1 MPDAARL
8 ARTLGAIGLLTLLLN
23 GCATE
28 NRVVENDFGDSGYSG
43 MVSAREYGYVRPA
56 TDVVVMERRTAGRAD
71 PRGDLWKRVRTG
83 MTLDLYAD
91 PRIDSTVERFRRDPQ
106 YLSKMSRQGMPYLHM
121 IVTEIERRGLPMELA
136 FLPHVES
143 RFNPVATS
151 PKAAAGIWQFMPYT
165 GLEMGL
171 RQDVWY
177 DGRRD
182 PLAST
187 GAALDYLEQL
197 NRRFDGDW
205 ALAMAAYNCGPG
217 RVAAAQAANRRSGK
231 PTDYWS
237 LNLPDETKQYVP
249 QILATARLVAAPT
262 RYGLNLPPVPDRP
275 QLEVIRTLQPV
286 DLSRVA
292 SATGVQLYDLQRLN
306 PALKLGRTAPDG
318 PGYILVPAGSGQ
330 RIGKKMGRVQVM
342 PAMAS
347 VVRSRAGAAPTGT
360 AQTSTAIRSKA
371 VRAER
376 RKIHVVKG
384 GETIASIARANGIEP
399 RTLAELNGISVR
411 EPLLSGQTLEVHAT
425 DDSAL
430 ITHVVTKGDSV
441 KTLAKHYGV
450 SVKDLQRWNRLAET
464 RLTPGDLI
472 LIYPP
477 GRAPTS

>member
-8 ARTLGAIGLLTLLLN
+8 ARALGALGVLTLLLN

-28 NRVVENDFGDSGYSG
+28 NRVVEDDLGVSGYSG

-56 TDVVVMERRTAGRAD
+56 TDVVVMERRTAGRGD
-71 PRGDLWKRVRTG
+71 SRGDLWNRVRAG

-91 PRIDSTVERFRRDPQ
+91 ARIDSTVERFRRDPQ
-106 YLSKMSRQGMPYLHM
+106 YLSKLSRQGTPYLHM

-171 RQDVWY
+171 RQDAWY

-237 LNLPDETKQYVP
+237 LSLPNETKQYVP

-262 RYGLNLPPVPDRP
+262 RYGINLPPVPDRP
-275 QLEVIRTLQPV
+275 QLEVIRTLQPL
-286 DLSRVA
+286 DLGSVA
-292 SATGVQLYDLQRLN
+292 SATGVQLYELQRLN
-306 PALKLGRTAPDG
+306 PALKLGRTAPGG
-318 PGYILVPAGSGQ
+318 PGYILVPSGSGQ
-330 RIGKKMGRVQVM
+330 RIGKKMGRVQIM

-347 VVRSRAGAAPTGT
+347 VVRTSAARSGGT
-360 AQTSTAIRSKA
+360 ARPMTATRSKA
-371 VRAER
+371 ALAER
-376 RKIHVVKG
+376 SKIHVVKG

-411 EPLLSGQTLEVHAT
+411 EPLLSGQTLEVQAT

-430 ITHVVTKGDSV
+430 IKHLVTKGDSV
-441 KTLAKHYGV
+441 KTLAKRYGV
-450 SVKDLQRWNRLAET
+450 SVKDLKRWNQLADT

>member
-1 MPDAARL
+1 MSDAARF
-8 ARTLGAIGLLTLLLN
+8 ARTLGALGVLTLILN

-28 NRVVENDFGDSGYSG
+28 TRIADSGDEGVGYSG

-56 TDVVVMERRTAGRAD
+56 TDVVVMERRTAGRHD
-71 PRGDLWKRVRTG
+71 QRGDLWNRVRAG

-91 PRIDSTVERFRRDPQ
+91 SRIDSTVERFRRDPQ
-106 YLSKMSRQGMPYLHM
+106 YLSRMSQQATPYLHM

-171 RQDVWY
+171 RQDAWY

-182 PLAST
+182 ALAST

-231 PTDYWS
+231 PTDFWS
-237 LNLPDETKQYVP
+237 LSLPNETKQYVP
-249 QILATARLVAAPT
+249 QILATARLVAAPS

-275 QLEVIRTLQPV
+275 QLEVVRTLQPV
-286 DLSRVA
+286 ELDRVA
-292 SATGVQLYDLQRLN
+292 SATGVQLYELQRLN

-318 PGYILVPAGSGQ
+318 PGHVLVPAGTGQ
-330 RIGKKMGRVQVM
+330 RIGKKMGQVQIM

-347 VVRSRAGAAPTGT
+347 LAQSRPRSTTRPTAA
-360 AQTSTAIRSKA
+360 R
-371 VRAER
+371 VER
-376 RKIHVVKG
+376 HRMHVVKG
-384 GETIASIARANGIEP
+384 GETIASIARANGIEA
-399 RTLAELNGISVR
+399 RALADLNGISVR
-411 EPLLSGQTLEVHAT
+411 EPLLSGQTLKIQAT

-430 ITHVVTKGDSV
+430 ITHLVTKGDSV
-441 KTLAKHYGV
+441 KTLAKRYGV

-464 RLTPGDLI
+464 RLNPGDLI

>member
-1 MPDAARL
+1 MSDAARF
-8 ARTLGAIGLLTLLLN
+8 ARTLGALGVLTLLLN

-28 NRVVENDFGDSGYSG
+28 TRIADIGDEDFGYSG

-56 TDVVVMERRTAGRAD
+56 TDVVVMERRTAGRQD
-71 PRGDLWKRVRTG
+71 PRGDLWNRVRAG

-91 PRIDSTVERFRRDPQ
+91 SRIDNTVERFRRDPQ
-106 YLSKMSRQGMPYLHM
+106 YLARMSQQATPYLHM
-121 IVTEIERRGLPMELA
+121 IVTELERRGLPMELA

-171 RQDVWY
+171 RQDAWY

-182 PLAST
+182 ALAST

-231 PTDYWS
+231 PTDFWS
-237 LNLPDETKQYVP
+237 LGLPNETKQYVP
-249 QILATARLVAAPT
+249 QILATARLVAAPS

-275 QLEVIRTLQPV
+275 QLEVVRTLQPV
-286 DLSRVA
+286 DLNRVA
-292 SATGVQLYDLQRLN
+292 SATGVQLYELQRLN
-306 PALKLGRTAPDG
+306 PALKLGRTSPDG
-318 PGYILVPAGSGQ
+318 PGHVLVPAGTGQ
-330 RIGKKMGRVQVM
+330 RIGKKMGQVQIM

-347 VVRSRAGAAPTGT
+347 VAQSRSRTATRQTAA
-360 AQTSTAIRSKA
+360 R
-371 VRAER
+371 VER
-376 RKIHVVKG
+376 HRMHVVKG
-384 GETIASIARANGIEP
+384 GDTIASIARANGIEP
-399 RTLAELNGISVR
+399 RALADSNGIAVR
-411 EPLLSGQTLEVHAT
+411 EPLLPGQTLKVQAT

-430 ITHVVTKGDSV
+430 ITHLVTKGDSV
-441 KTLAKHYGV
+441 KTLAKRYGV
-450 SVKDLQRWNRLAET
+450 SVKDLQRWNRLADT
-464 RLTPGDLI
+464 RLNPGDLI

>member
-1 MPDAARL
+1 MPDAARF
-8 ARTLGAIGLLTLLLN
+8 ARSLGALGVLSLLLN

-28 NRVVENDFGDSGYSG
+28 TRMVDNDFGDSGYSG
-43 MVSAREYGYVRPA
+43 MVSAREYGFVRPA
-56 TDVVVMERRTAGRAD
+56 TDVVVMERYTAGRAD
-71 PRGDLWKRVRTG
+71 PRGDLWNRVRTG
-83 MTLDLYAD
+83 MSLDLHAD
-91 PRIDSTVERFRRDPQ
+91 ARIDSTVERFRRDPQ
-106 YLSKMSRQGMPYLHM
+106 YLSRMSQQGMPYLHM

-171 RQDVWY
+171 RQDAWY

-237 LNLPDETKQYVP
+237 LNNLPNETKQYVP

-275 QLEVIRTLQPV
+275 QLEVVRTQQPV
-286 DLSRVA
+286 DLNRVA
-292 SATGVQLYDLQRLN
+292 SATGVQLYELQRLN

-318 PGYILVPAGSGQ
+318 PGHILVPAGTGQ
-330 RIGKKMGRVQVM
+330 RIGKKMGQVQIM
-342 PAMAS
+342 PARAS
-347 VVRSRAGAAPTGT
+347 AAQSRSSAATR
-360 AQTSTAIRSKA
+360 STLA
-371 VRAER
+371 RAER
-376 RKIHVVKG
+376 HKIHVVKG

-399 RTLAELNGISVR
+399 RALAELNGISVR
-411 EPLLSGQTLEVHAT
+411 EPLLSGQTLKVQAT

-430 ITHVVTKGDSV
+430 ITHLVTKGDSI
-441 KTLAKHYGV
+441 KTLAKRYGV

-464 RLTPGDLI
+464 RLNPGDLI

>member
-1 MPDAARL
+1 
-8 ARTLGAIGLLTLLLN
+8 
-23 GCATE
+23 
-28 NRVVENDFGDSGYSG
+28 
-43 MVSAREYGYVRPA
+43 
-56 TDVVVMERRTAGRAD
+56 
-71 PRGDLWKRVRTG
+71 
-83 MTLDLYAD
+83 
-91 PRIDSTVERFRRDPQ
+91 
-106 YLSKMSRQGMPYLHM
+106 
-121 IVTEIERRGLPMELA
+121 
-136 FLPHVES
+136 
-143 RFNPVATS
+143 
-151 PKAAAGIWQFMPYT
+151 
-165 GLEMGL
+165 
-171 RQDVWY
+171 
-177 DGRRD
+177 
-182 PLAST
+182 
-187 GAALDYLEQL
+187 
-197 NRRFDGDW
+197 
-205 ALAMAAYNCGPG
+205 MAAYNCGPG

>member
-1 MPDAARL
+1 MPDAARM
-8 ARTLGAIGLLTLLLN
+8 ARTLGALGVLTLLLN

-28 NRVVENDFGDSGYSG
+28 TRTVENDLGDSGYSG
-43 MVSAREYGYVRPA
+43 MVSAREYGFVRPA
-56 TDVVVMERRTAGRAD
+56 TDVVVMERRTAGRAGRAD
-71 PRGDLWKRVRTG
+71 SNGDLWNRVRTG

-91 PRIDSTVERFRRDPQ
+91 ARIDSTAERFRRDPQ
-106 YLSKMSRQGMPYLHM
+106 YLSRMSQQGMPYLHM

-171 RQDVWY
+171 RQDTWY

-237 LNLPDETKQYVP
+237 LDLPNETKQYVP

-275 QLEVIRTLQPV
+275 QLEVVRTHQPV
-286 DLSRVA
+286 DLNRVA
-292 SATGVQLYDLQRLN
+292 SATGVQLYELQRLN

-318 PGYILVPAGSGQ
+318 PGHILVPAGTGQ
-330 RIGKKMGRVQVM
+330 RIGKKMGQIQIM
-342 PAMAS
+342 PALAS
-347 VVRSRAGAAPTGT
+347 VVQSRSSAVT
-360 AQTSTAIRSKA
+360 RSKVA
-371 VRAER
+371 RAEHH
-376 RKIHVVKG
+376 KMHTVKG
-384 GETIASIARANGIEP
+384 GETIASIARAYGIEP
-399 RTLAELNGISVR
+399 RTLAKLNGVSVR
-411 EPLLSGQTLEVHAT
+411 ESLLSGQTLKVQAT

-430 ITHVVTKGDSV
+430 ITHLVTKGDSV
-441 KTLAKHYGV
+441 KTLAKRYGV

-464 RLTPGDLI
+464 RLNPGDLI

-477 GRAPTS
+477 RRAPTS

>member
-1 MPDAARL
+1 MPDAAGF
-8 ARTLGAIGLLTLLLN
+8 ARTLGALGVLTLLLN

-28 NRVVENDFGDSGYSG
+28 TRMVENDLRDSGYSG
-43 MVSAREYGYVRPA
+43 MVSAREYGFVRPA
-56 TDVVVMERRTAGRAD
+56 TDVVVMERRIAGRAD
-71 PRGDLWKRVRTG
+71 PRGDLWNRVRTG
-83 MTLDLYAD
+83 MSLDLHANA
-91 PRIDSTVERFRRDPQ
+91 RIDSTVERFRRDPQ
-106 YLSKMSRQGMPYLHM
+106 YLSRMSRQGMPYLHM

-171 RQDVWY
+171 RQDAWY

-237 LNLPDETKQYVP
+237 LNLPNETKNYVP

-262 RYGLNLPPVPDRP
+262 RYGLILPPVPDRP
-275 QLEVIRTLQPV
+275 QLEVVRTQQPV
-286 DLSRVA
+286 DLNRVA
-292 SATGVQLYDLQRLN
+292 SATGVQLYELQRLN

-318 PGYILVPAGSGQ
+318 PGHVLVPAGTGQ
-330 RIGKKMGRVQVM
+330 RIGKKMGQVQIM

-347 VVRSRAGAAPTGT
+347 VAQSRSNAAT
-360 AQTSTAIRSKA
+360 RSKVA
-371 VRAER
+371 NAER
-376 RKIHVVKG
+376 HKIHVVKG

-399 RTLAELNGISVR
+399 RTLAELNGIAVR
-411 EPLLSGQTLEVHAT
+411 EPLLSGQTLKVQAT

-430 ITHVVTKGDSV
+430 ITHLVTKGDSI
-441 KTLAKHYGV
+441 KTLAKRYGV

-464 RLTPGDLI
+464 RLNPGDLI

>member
-1 MPDAARL
+1 MPDAAGF
-8 ARTLGAIGLLTLLLN
+8 ARTLGALGVLTLLLN

-28 NRVVENDFGDSGYSG
+28 TRMVENDLGDSGYSG
-43 MVSAREYGYVRPA
+43 MVSAREYGFVRPA

-71 PRGDLWKRVRTG
+71 PRGDLWNRVRTG
-83 MTLDLYAD
+83 MSLDLYAD
-91 PRIDSTVERFRRDPQ
+91 ARIDSTVERFRRDPQ
-106 YLSKMSRQGMPYLHM
+106 YLSRMSRQGMPYLHM

-171 RQDVWY
+171 RQDAWY

-237 LNLPDETKQYVP
+237 LNLPNETKNYVP

-275 QLEVIRTLQPV
+275 QLEVVRTQQPV
-286 DLSRVA
+286 DLNRVA
-292 SATGVQLYDLQRLN
+292 SATGVQLYELQRLN

-318 PGYILVPAGSGQ
+318 PGHVLVPAGTGQ
-330 RIGKKMGRVQVM
+330 RIGKKMGQVQIM
-342 PAMAS
+342 PAMAAVAQS
-347 VVRSRAGAAPTGT
+347 RSNAAT
-360 AQTSTAIRSKA
+360 RSKVA
-371 VRAER
+371 HAER
-376 RKIHVVKG
+376 HKIHVVKG

-411 EPLLSGQTLEVHAT
+411 EPLLSGQTLKVQAT

-430 ITHVVTKGDSV
+430 ITHLVTKGDSI
-441 KTLAKHYGV
+441 KTLAKRYGV

-464 RLTPGDLI
+464 RLNPGDLI